1 MNQNIALP
9 IEVSHSKG
17 NNRFV
22 NRKCPK
28 WLEAIWYSKLFS
40 VRYFRV
46 KPKLEAFRIKMSNL
60 KSNKLFQRL
69 ILRLQSKTKKLISFH
84 YHKGAR
90 VWSSQGMLR
99 KAGENMKA
107 EQLYKCGKLWEYSKH
122 GNPIS
127 KLCRI
132 CRNPVNLNISS
143 NLVQKNIFLTNLR
156 HEFGRIF
163 FNFLVE
169 MRFLSELTSIKTVE
183 KGSNNQEKAK
193 ISLVASHHLELI
205 LSCSESLSLF
215 IFLSQKT
222 LVYFKSD
229 HPYQTSSFIL

>member
-1 MNQNIALP
+1 
-9 IEVSHSKG
+9 
-17 NNRFV
+17 
-22 NRKCPK
+22 
-28 WLEAIWYSKLFS
+28 
-40 VRYFRV
+40 
-46 KPKLEAFRIKMSNL
+46 
-60 KSNKLFQRL
+60 
-69 ILRLQSKTKKLISFH
+69 
-84 YHKGAR
+84 
-90 VWSSQGMLR
+90 
-99 KAGENMKA
+99 MKA
-107 EQLYKCGKLWEYSKH
+107 EQFYKCGKLWEYSKH

-229 HPYQTSSFIL
+229 HPYQILLLSFFDDSLPCSEKDLSCKLFLFCFTELSRLHYQHMYFSVLVQNSEKKNQRLSPLSLVLVFFVQINFPMFPLQCSPLIVGKGQAGSEEDLSCTKSTAGYLILYFLYL